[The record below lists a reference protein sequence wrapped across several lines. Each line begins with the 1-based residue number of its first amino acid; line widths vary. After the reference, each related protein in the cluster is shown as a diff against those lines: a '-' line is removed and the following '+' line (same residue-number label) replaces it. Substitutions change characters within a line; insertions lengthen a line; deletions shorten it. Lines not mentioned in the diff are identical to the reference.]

1 MKFYGGKKKNGS
13 HTHAAS
19 GYQIPHEEPR
29 NQGYTLPE
37 DDFDETFEAVNRA
50 VAAKTAAAAG
60 QKAAEKELKEK
71 KSRRGL
77 KIALIVLAVLLAL
90 MLALIVWA
98 IRYVKPPEPVN
109 DPVHGTTTAASTT
122 TAATTTTAAAT
133 DSTTAST
140 SVTTED
146 PNREKTEDE
155 LLEELAAM
163 ATDIDVSNEKQRE
176 GVFTILVVGT
186 DIDGIRTDT
195 IVMAT
200 LDTQAKTVAMLNVP
214 RDTMSKSA
222 SGKIHKINAA
232 FNGGIERT
240 KKEVTNLLGY
250 EANRYVIVD
259 YDAFENLINAIGGVE
274 IDVPRRM
281 YYRDPDQDL
290 TIDLQPGLQVLD
302 GENALDYMR
311 FRKGY
316 ANQDLGRIEA
326 QQGVYKALIEQ
337 LATPK
342 TLLKI
347 PALAEVFFENVET
360 DLSIGEIIWLGTQFY
375 DMDTANI
382 TTDTIPNYS
391 RMYNSQSY
399 VVASTYKMLSMINES
414 FNPYESDI
422 KNVSVITPPASSTKK
437 TTASSDDPD
446 TGDSGDTGSSGSDQP
461 PAWLGG
467 GSGESTT
474 AATTAATVPP
484 VYIPADTTA
493 APTPDTNDNS
503 QPPAWL
509 G

>member
-50 VAAKTAAAAG
+50 GAANTAAAAG
-60 QKAAEKELKEK
+60 QKAAEKEQKEK

-98 IRYVKPPEPVN
+98 IRYVKPPEPVK
-109 DPVHGTTTAASTT
+109 DPVSGTTTAASTT
-122 TAATTTTAAAT
+122 TASSSTTAAAT

-274 IDVPRRM
+274 IE
-281 YYRDPDQDL
+281 L
-290 TIDLQPGLQVLD
+290 TSA
-302 GENALDYMR
+302 E
-311 FRKGY
+311 
-316 ANQDLGRIEA
+316 ANQVNLHSHCGLTTSAGKQMLNGKQAVTYAQIRKIDSDFKRTQRQRTLINAIITRVRSLGVGELLGLVKAVAPNIATDMSSSEIGA
-326 QQGVYKALIEQ
+326 LALKAL
-337 LATPK
+337 
-342 TLLKI
+342 
-347 PALAEVFFENVET
+347 PAL
-360 DLSIGEIIWLGTQFY
+360 
-375 DMDTANI
+375 
-382 TTDTIPNYS
+382 
-391 RMYNSQSY
+391 
-399 VVASTYKMLSMINES
+399 
-414 FNPYESDI
+414 
-422 KNVSVITPPASSTKK
+422 
-437 TTASSDDPD
+437 
-446 TGDSGDTGSSGSDQP
+446 
-461 PAWLGG
+461 
-467 GSGESTT
+467 SGEMGQMT
-474 AATTAATVPP
+474 
-484 VYIPADTTA
+484 IPADGKYSSVTINGMA
-493 APTPDTNDNS
+493 VLDLDLEANAKLLQS
-503 QPPAWL
+503 YL
-509 G
+509 FGE